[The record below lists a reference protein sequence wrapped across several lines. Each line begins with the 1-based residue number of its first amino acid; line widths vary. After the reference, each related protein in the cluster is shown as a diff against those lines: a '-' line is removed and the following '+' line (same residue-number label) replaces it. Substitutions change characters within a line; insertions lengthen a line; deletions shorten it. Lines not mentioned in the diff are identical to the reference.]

1 MQSFHLESITAGVD
15 CAVLRVGGEVD
26 VATAPEIRGRVIH
39 LLSNDIRHFVIDLRA
54 VDFLDSTGLGSLV
67 GSLKR
72 VNEKDGSF
80 KVVAEAE
87 RTLQI
92 FRLTGLVRAFT
103 IHASVPKAISGNEH
117 WETALASEG
126 LGVEEWCR
134 KQALL

>member
-1 MQSFHLESITAGVD
+1 MQPFHLESITAGAD

-39 LLSNDIRHFVIDLRA
+39 LLSTDVRHFVVDLRG
-54 VDFLDSTGLGSLV
+54 VNFLDSTGLGSLV

-72 VNEKDGSF
+72 VNEMDGSL
-80 KVVAEAE
+80 KIVAEAE

-92 FRLTGLVRAFT
+92 FRLTGLVRAFA
-103 IHASVPKAISGNEH
+103 IHASVPQAVSADRH
-117 WETALASEG
+117 WQVAFASEG

-134 KQALL
+134 KQELI